1 VSTRTH
7 EAGYV
12 LDTDP
17 ARLDLDTV
25 ERWLA
30 TESYWAIGRERAVI
44 ERSLAGSTAYGIYA
58 PDGTQVGLL
67 RVVTD
72 GATFAWL
79 CDVFIEAA
87 YRGQGLARWAVAA
100 VRDDVL
106 ALGVY
111 RIILATADAHGVYAE
126 AGFTPLAEPDR
137 WMQLTT
143 RVIGRPDVPF
153 TAAASA

>member
-1 VSTRTH
+1 MSERVN
-7 EAGYV
+7 EAGFV

-30 TESYWAIGRERAVI
+30 QESYWATGRERAVI
-44 ERSLAGSTAYGIYA
+44 ERSLAGSTVYGVYA

-79 CDVFIEAA
+79 CDVFIEGA
-87 YRGQGLARWAVAA
+87 YRGQGLAQWAVAA
-100 VRDDVL
+100 VRDDL
-106 ALGVY
+106 HALGVY
-111 RIILATADAHGVYAE
+111 RIILATADAHGVYAK
-126 AGFTPLAEPDR
+126 AGFVPLPEPDR

-143 RVIGRPDVPF
+143 RVIGRPDAPH
-153 TAAASA
+153 AARARA

>member
-1 VSTRTH
+1 MSLRVH

-17 ARLDLDTV
+17 ARLDLDLI

-30 TESYWAIGRERAVI
+30 QESYWAAGRERAVI
-44 ERSLAGSTAYGIYA
+44 ERSLAGSSVYGLYTPA
-58 PDGTQVGLL
+58 GTQAGLL

-79 CDVFIEAA
+79 CDVFVDGAH
-87 YRGQGLARWAVAA
+87 RGRGLAQWAVAA
-100 VRDDVL
+100 VRDDL
-106 ALGVY
+106 RALGVY
-111 RIILATADAHGVYAE
+111 RIILATADAHGVYE
-126 AGFTPLAEPDR
+126 KVGFTPLAEPDR

-143 RVIGRPDVPF
+143 RVIGRPAQPF
-153 TAAASA
+153 EAGVA

>member
-1 VSTRTH
+1 MSIRKN
-7 EAGYV
+7 EAGFV

-30 TESYWAIGRERAVI
+30 RESYWASGRERAVI
-44 ERSLAGSTAYGIYA
+44 ERSLAGSTVYGIYA

-79 CDVFIEAA
+79 CDVFIEGG

-100 VRDDVL
+100 VRDDL
-106 ALGVY
+106 HALGVY

-126 AGFTPLAEPDR
+126 AGFTPLPEPDR

-143 RVIGRPDVPF
+143 RVIGGPETPH
-153 TAAASA
+153 TAQARA